1 MPIYQWLRF
10 DFFEIVENIPN
21 HINRNLLN
29 CRYDDKIAIFWQE
42 IQEKLMNYNIFM
54 VGAGALG
61 CEYIKNFSLMGISYK
76 NGEITV
82 TDNDNIA
89 LSNLNRQFLFNIND
103 VKENNFNCVR
113 REAIKMNNNM
123 KIKDYQLLINEETR
137 NIFDDD
143 FMEKQNVIISAVEN
157 VDARK
162 YIDNLYTFYN
172 KILLDSSTE
181 GTKANSDI
189 YYPNKSTCLNDY
201 PFIVKK
207 QIPMCTLKD
216 FPTKIE
222 RCIEFSKNIFS

>member
-1 MPIYQWLRF
+1 
-10 DFFEIVENIPN
+10 
-21 HINRNLLN
+21 
-29 CRYDDKIAIFWQE
+29 
-42 IQEKLMNYNIFM
+42 
-54 VGAGALG
+54 
-61 CEYIKNFSLMGISYK
+61 
-76 NGEITV
+76 
-82 TDNDNIA
+82 
-89 LSNLNRQFLFNIND
+89 
-103 VKENNFNCVR
+103 
-113 REAIKMNNNM
+113 M

-143 FMEKQNVIISAVEN
+143 FMEKQNVIISDVDN

-172 KILLDSSTE
+172 KILLDSGSE
-181 GTKANSDI
+181 GTKVNSDI

-222 RCIEFSKNIFS
+222 HCIEFSKIFS

>member
-1 MPIYQWLRF
+1 MK
-10 DFFEIVENIPN
+10 
-21 HINRNLLN
+21 IN
-29 CRYDDKIAIFWQE
+29 K
-42 IQEKLMNYNIFM
+42 K
-54 VGAGALG
+54 
-61 CEYIKNFSLMGISYK
+61 
-76 NGEITV
+76 
-82 TDNDNIA
+82 
-89 LSNLNRQFLFNIND
+89 
-103 VKENNFNCVR
+103 
-113 REAIKMNNNM
+113 M

-143 FMEKQNVIISAVEN
+143 FMENQNVIISAVDN

-162 YIDNLYTFYN
+162 YIDNLCTFYN
-172 KILLDSSTE
+172 KILLDSGTE

-222 RCIEFSKNIFS
+222 HCIEFSKNIFIELFTQYITDIKLTIDNLNQFENLLNQINDTNILFLSIEK